1 MQRAMASSVKGSI
14 PKSENAKQ
22 YYEAIAQR
30 FKKFEKAV
38 KSTLLNKLID
48 MKYDGQGC
56 VRAHILNMIN
66 IGTKLQE
73 LKMTIDEDMMVHFAL
88 NSLPKDFKSL
98 RETYIAQRECWTLND
113 LITICV
119 QQEHNIIRERGAKM
133 VNMVQ
138 TKERKENRQNAI
150 AGKEKGSNT
159 EKYLKPSTG
168 MKCFFCKKAGHMK
181 KECRKYKKW
190 LDKLKNKG
198 IHKEEVAKQG

>member
-1 MQRAMASSVKGSI
+1 
-14 PKSENAKQ
+14 
-22 YYEAIAQR
+22 
-30 FKKFEKAV
+30 
-38 KSTLLNKLID
+38 

-56 VRAHILNMIN
+56 VRAHILNMID

-73 LKMTIDEDMMVHFAL
+73 LEMTVDEDMMVHFAL

-98 RETYIAQRECWTLND
+98 RETYIAQKECWTLND

-138 TKERKENRQNAI
+138 TKEKKENRHNAMT
-150 AGKEKGSNT
+150 GKGSST

-168 MKCFFCKKAGHMK
+168 MKAHEERMQKIQ
-181 KECRKYKKW
+181 KW
-190 LDKLKNKG
+190 LDKQKTKG
-198 IHKEEVAKQG
+198 IHKEEIAKQG

>member
-1 MQRAMASSVKGSI
+1 MAILIMQRAMASSIKGSI

-22 YYEAIAQR
+22 CYEAIAQR
-30 FKKFEKAV
+30 FKEFEKAV

-56 VRAHILNMIN
+56 LKAHILNMID

-73 LKMTIDEDMMVHFAL
+73 LEMTVYEDMMVHFAL

-98 RETYIAQRECWTLND
+98 RETYFAQKELWTLND

-119 QQEHNIIRERGAKM
+119 QQEHNITREIGAKM

-138 TKERKENRQNAI
+138 TKQKKENRNNTMI
-150 AGKEKGSNT
+150 AKGKVAT
-159 EKYLKPSTG
+159 LKS
-168 MKCFFCKKAGHMK
+168 
-181 KECRKYKKW
+181 
-190 LDKLKNKG
+190 
-198 IHKEEVAKQG
+198 I

>member
-1 MQRAMASSVKGSI
+1 
-14 PKSENAKQ
+14 
-22 YYEAIAQR
+22 
-30 FKKFEKAV
+30 
-38 KSTLLNKLID
+38 
-48 MKYDGQGC
+48 
-56 VRAHILNMIN
+56 
-66 IGTKLQE
+66 
-73 LKMTIDEDMMVHFAL
+73 MMVHFAL

-138 TKERKENRQNAI
+138 TKERKENRHNAI
-150 AGKEKGSNT
+150 AGKEKGSST

-190 LDKLKNKG
+190 LDKQKNKG